1 MDATSLP
8 PFVALIQKGSF
19 VKIGFSHHKSVYA
32 DSERFLTDN
41 RMTKQQQRHEAL
53 AKRDRLATDF
63 RRQAAQKLANEANA
77 LLAIDEASIVAGFW
91 PIGSEID
98 PRALLLVLQEQG
110 KTICLPAI
118 IDSKA
123 RQMQFRQ
130 FSCEDELIP
139 MGYGTMGPPASAPVV
154 DPDLI
159 LLPLAAFDAI
169 GNRIGYGGGFYD
181 RIIADMRSRQKQP
194 FLVGL
199 AFGCQEV
206 NSIAA
211 EDHDIPLQALLTE
224 KGLRLFKQ

>member
-1 MDATSLP
+1 MDATFLA
-8 PFVALIQKGSF
+8 PFVPLIQKSSF
-19 VKIGFSHHKSVYA
+19 VKIVFPHHKSVYA
-32 DSERFLTDN
+32 DSERFLTDD
-41 RMTKQQQRHEAL
+41 RMTKQQHRHEAL
-53 AKRDRLATDF
+53 AKRDRLTMEF
-63 RRQAAQKLANEANA
+63 RRQAAEKLANEANA
-77 LLAIDEASIVAGFW
+77 LLSLIDARIVAGFW

-98 PRALLLVLQEQG
+98 PSPLLLVLKEKG

-118 IDSKA
+118 TDSKA

-130 FSCEDELIP
+130 FNLEDELIP
-139 MGYGTMGPPASAPVV
+139 MGFGTIGPPAGAAIL

-199 AFGCQEV
+199 AFDCQEV
-206 NSIAA
+206 NSIIA
-211 EDHDIPLQALLTE
+211 EDHDISMQAILTE
-224 KGLRLFKQ
+224 SGLRLFQ

>member
-1 MDATSLP
+1 
-8 PFVALIQKGSF
+8 
-19 VKIGFSHHKSVYA
+19 
-32 DSERFLTDN
+32 
-41 RMTKQQQRHEAL
+41 MTKQQQRHEAL
-53 AKRDRLATDF
+53 AKRDRLALDF
-63 RRQAAQKLANEANA
+63 RRQVAEQLANEANA
-77 LLAIDEASIVAGFW
+77 LLSLDEASIVAGFW

-98 PRALLLVLQEQG
+98 PRPLLLVLKEKG

-130 FSCEDELIP
+130 FCCEDELIP
-139 MGYGTMGPPASAPVV
+139 MGFGTMGPPASAAIL

-199 AFGCQEV
+199 AFDCQEV

-211 EDHDIPLQALLTE
+211 EDHDIPFQALLTE